1 MLKIKSLV
9 WINGLFLIVLWMFLF
24 FLPEEVFRI
33 VVIVL
38 GVETLLSGGIWA
50 VISWNQKD
58 YQYRG
63 LLFFWALFEVV
74 FWLLL
79 LIFPWFSEWIVKV
92 LVIILGVLIFIKGI
106 FTIFDGLKAKEMQIG
121 SWWVL
126 LIMGSAGVL
135 FGLFLVTNAFFS
147 FLLLNSLLGFTLILF
162 WIWLIMWGFQI
173 KNVEK
178 LSWA

>member
-1 MLKIKSLV
+1 MLKVKSLFWV
-9 WINGLFLIVLWMFLF
+9 NGLFLIVFGLLLF

-33 VVIVL
+33 VVVIL
-38 GVETLLSGGIWA
+38 GIETLLSGGFWTFIA
-50 VISWNQKD
+50 RNQKD

-79 LIFPWFSEWIVKV
+79 LIFPGFSEWIVKV
-92 LVIILGVLIFIKGI
+92 LVILLGISVLIKGI
-106 FTIFDGLKAKEMQIG
+106 FTIFDGLKAKEMQIR

-126 LIMGSAGVL
+126 IFMGGLGIL
-135 FGLFLVTNAFFS
+135 FGFFLVTNAFFS
-147 FLLLNSLLGFTLILF
+147 FLLLNSLLGFTLVIL
-162 WIWLIMWGFQI
+162 WIWLIVWGFQM

-178 LSWA
+178 RSWA

>member
-1 MLKIKSLV
+1 MLKIKSLF
-9 WINGLFLIVLWMFLF
+9 WINGLFLIVLWMLLF

-33 VVIVL
+33 VVIIL
-38 GVETLLSGGIWA
+38 GIETLLSGGVWTFTA
-50 VISWNQKD
+50 RNQKD

-79 LIFPWFSEWIVKV
+79 LIFPGFSEWIVKV
-92 LVIILGVLIFIKGI
+92 LVILLGISVVIKGG

-121 SWWVL
+121 SWGVL

-147 FLLLNSLLGFTLILF
+147 FLLLNSLLGFTLVLF

>member
-79 LIFPWFSEWIVKV
+79 MIFWMDCESFGYYPRSFN
-92 LVIILGVLIFIKGI
+92 FYKGD
-106 FTIFDGLKAKEMQIG
+106 FYYF
-121 SWWVL
+121 WW
-126 LIMGSAGVL
+126 A
-135 FGLFLVTNAFFS
+135 
-147 FLLLNSLLGFTLILF
+147 
-162 WIWLIMWGFQI
+162 
-173 KNVEK
+173 
-178 LSWA
+178 

>member
-126 LIMGSAGVL
+126 LIMGSAGAL
-135 FGLFLVTNAFFS
+135 FGLFLVTN
-147 FLLLNSLLGFTLILF
+147 TLVLF